1 MQTDEKAANGFIH
14 HHPWL
19 LTVDRYALASVHKVL
34 HDALG
39 RPAAAAAVA
48 ADPKLLRQDPQHL
61 KQVTHPHRRF
71 SSGWRRI
78 RAPPVSYKS
87 GAQLLRSLQLWRGHL
102 TGGTEGLFVGST
114 TLRSSSEP
122 SWFER
127 LLSPHSRTMRVADA
141 GVAAHGGHR
150 GRAAARRPAT
160 RARHGLPRGA
170 HHARPPAGVSQLGGG
185 AHCAAGQTGASPTLP
200 SLVAHTMHG
209 HQQASA
215 NSVAALTAL
224 LGKQVRR
231 HHSVEASRAR
241 VGKLATPERERKPTP
256 GSPIARGRCV

>member
-185 AHCAAGQTGASPTLP
+185 AHCAAGQTGASPPLRR
-200 SLVAHTMHG
+200 S
-209 HQQASA
+209 
-215 NSVAALTAL
+215 
-224 LGKQVRR
+224 KQGEGW
-231 HHSVEASRAR
+231 EASNTRERAKTYAWLSNRAR
-241 VGKLATPERERKPTP
+241 EVCVSWEVCPHAQPITPPVGCHQLP
-256 GSPIARGRCV
+256 